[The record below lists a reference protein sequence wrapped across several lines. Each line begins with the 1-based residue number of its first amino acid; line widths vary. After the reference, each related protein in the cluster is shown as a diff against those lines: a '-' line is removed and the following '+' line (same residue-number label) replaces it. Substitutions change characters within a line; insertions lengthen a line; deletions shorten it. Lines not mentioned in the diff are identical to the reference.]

1 MMRSN
6 VMLYYNNN
14 YAPHGKADQVQNAS
28 VDKLMRVVCIKPM
41 KPKKKA
47 A

>member
-14 YAPHGKADQVQNAS
+14 YALHGITDQVQNAF
-28 VDKLMRVVCIKPM
+28 VDKLMRVICIKRM
-41 KPKKKA
+41 KQKEKA

>member
-1 MMRSN
+1 MMHSN

-14 YAPHGKADQVQNAS
+14 YAPHGRADQVQNAS
-28 VDKLMRVVCIKPM
+28 AEELMRVVCIKPL